1 MEHKD
6 VIETIGSITKME
18 NLQSLEEEV
27 LENTLVLRNI
37 DPFPGYQTS
46 NEQIEETGKPVS
58 VFIIL
63 RYRYAPE
70 KINKLNRELIHNRYT
85 PCYPSFGEIIT
96 RDSIFPCIRLKGVEN
111 NALIPS
117 IQDYFVKNDIQLM
130 TFRKLEGPGRIKIFK
145 TFRLLELIDGL
156 YRDLNDGEKFYIRTP
171 QPLNWKRFEY
181 ISRKIRYNLKN
192 PNFDS
197 ALGVIYRFCGP
208 EDVIRI
214 YDHDKSMERAL
225 ELKKL
230 FTKEIKSD
238 MLISADMSQF
248 ES

>member
-18 NLQSLEEEV
+18 NLQSLEEDI

-37 DPFPGYQTS
+37 DPFPGYHASAGQTENS
-46 NEQIEETGKPVS
+46 IKPVS

-70 KINKLNRELIHNRYT
+70 KINKLNKELIQNRYT
-85 PCYPSFGEIIT
+85 RCYPSFGEIIT
-96 RDSIFPCIRLKGVEN
+96 RDSIYPCIRLKGIDN
-111 NALIPS
+111 SGQIPS

-130 TFRKLEGPGRIKIFK
+130 SFRKIESPGRIKIFK
-145 TFRLLELIDGL
+145 TFRLMELNDGL

-214 YDHDKSMERAL
+214 YDHDKSTERAL

-230 FTKEIKSD
+230 YTKEIKSD
-238 MLISADMSQF
+238 MLIWADMSQF